1 MNELRLGLAPA
12 GALIL
17 RPAPEFDLE
26 RAFSGAVFRLT
37 LTQLRRKR
45 RTKNMEGTMYL
56 DQHNFLASPAQGS
69 TLNAGQFGSAFAQ
82 HPCKG
87 CASKLQAHDAETPA
101 RPQRSFKHLLT
112 AILTRAA
119 R

>member
-1 MNELRLGLAPA
+1 MNELRLTLAPA

-17 RPAPEFDLE
+17 RPTPDFDLE

-45 RTKNMEGTMYL
+45 RTKNMEGTMYP

-87 CASKLQAHDAETPA
+87 CAKKLQAYDAETPA
-101 RPQRSFKHLLT
+101 RPQRSFKHLFT

>member
-1 MNELRLGLAPA
+1 MNEIRLELAPA
-12 GALIL
+12 GAMIL

-26 RAFSGAVFRLT
+26 RAFSGAVVRLT

-45 RTKNMEGTMYL
+45 RTKNLEGTMYPV
-56 DQHNFLASPAQGS
+56 QHNYFASPAQGS

-87 CASKLQAHDAETPA
+87 CASKLQAYDAETPA
-101 RPQRSFKHLLT
+101 RPQRSIKHLLAAIFLRT
-112 AILTRAA
+112 AR
-119 R
+119 